1 MKLKSFLLLLVGA
14 FAFST
19 FFSSC
24 ESEKKMTEKAAVF
37 SGPDVI
43 KIGYIDPLSGG
54 FGDVGDA
61 GHKHFKYMADII
73 NAEGGVLGGK
83 KFEIVPFDNKISAK
97 ESLVQLKHAIDQG
110 IRFITQGNGSSVAG
124 ALIEAV
130 KKHNER
136 NPDKTVLYFNYAAVT
151 PAFTEE
157 KCDFWHFR
165 FDAHVDMKINAITD
179 AIKQEPGIKK
189 VYLLNQDYIFGHSVA
204 KAAEEMLKVKRPD
217 IEIVGSTFHPILKV
231 KDFSPY
237 VAKIKKSG
245 AQAVITGNWGA
256 DMTLLGK
263 GVKESGL
270 KVNFYTFYAGGLGT
284 PTALGDAISGLR
296 HVVEWHENL
305 AYEENRPSDARFFRG
320 YYDKFSDNG
329 KAPYYYGRIRTMM
342 EMLVKAFNKAGSTD
356 PKAVAYALEG
366 MEHTTLYGK
375 VYMRAQDH
383 QLLQPLYIA
392 RFDKTNGKKPVQDRE
407 NTGFGSVSEAR
418 TEALDTAM
426 PSPCK
431 MTRP

>member
-1 MKLKSFLLLLVGA
+1 MKLKSLLLFLVGA
-14 FAFST
+14 FVFST
-19 FFSSC
+19 A
-24 ESEKKMTEKAAVF
+24 MAA
-37 SGPDVI
+37 SGTI

-61 GHKHFKYMADII
+61 GHKHFKYMVDKI
-73 NAEGGVLGGK
+73 NSEGGVLGGMML
-83 KFEIVPFDNKISAK
+83 EVVPFDNKISAK

-110 IRFITQGNGSSVAG
+110 IRFIAQGNGSSVAG
-124 ALIEAV
+124 ALIGAV
-130 KKHNER
+130 KKHNRR

-179 AIKQEPGIKK
+179 AIQKDPSIKR
-189 VYLLNQDYIFGHSVA
+189 VYLLNQDYVFGHSVA
-204 KAAEEMLKVKRPD
+204 KAAKKMLKAKRPD
-217 IEIVGSTFHPILKV
+217 IKIVGSTFHPILKV
-231 KDFSPY
+231 KDFAPY
-237 VAKIKKSG
+237 IAKIKKSR
-245 AQAVITGNWGA
+245 ADAVISGNWGA

-270 KVNFYTFYAGGLGT
+270 KANFYTFYAGGLGT
-284 PTALGDAISGLR
+284 PTALGSAINGLR

-305 AYEENRPSDARFFRG
+305 AYEENRPFDQKFFKG
-320 YYDKFSDNG
+320 YFDKFSDNG
-329 KAPYYYGRIRTMM
+329 KAPWYYGRIRTMM
-342 EMLVKAFNKAGSTD
+342 EMVVKAFNKAGSTD

-366 MEHTTLYGK
+366 MEHTTFYGQ
-375 VYMRAQDH
+375 VVMRAQDH

-392 RFDKTNGKKPVQDRE
+392 RFEKAGGNGPVQDRE
-407 NTGFGSVSEAR
+407 NTGYGSV
-418 TEALDTAM
+418 TEAKTMTLETAL

-431 MTRP
+431 MKRP

>member
-1 MKLKSFLLLLVGA
+1 
-14 FAFST
+14 
-19 FFSSC
+19 
-24 ESEKKMTEKAAVF
+24 MTDK
-37 SGPDVI
+37 
-43 KIGYIDPLSGG
+43 
-54 FGDVGDA
+54 
-61 GHKHFKYMADII
+61 I

-124 ALIEAV
+124 ALIGAI
-130 KKHNER
+130 KKHNRR

-165 FDAHVDMKINAITD
+165 FDAHVDMKIAAITD
-179 AIKQEPGIKK
+179 AIQKDRSIKR
-189 VYLLNQDYIFGHSVA
+189 VYLLNQDYVFGHSVA
-204 KAAEEMLKVKRPD
+204 KAAKKMLKAKRPD
-217 IEIVGSTFHPILKV
+217 IKIVGSTFHPILKV

-245 AQAVITGNWGA
+245 ANAIITGNWGI
-256 DMTLLGK
+256 DMTLLAK
-263 GVKESGL
+263 AADEAGL
-270 KVNFYTFYAGGLGT
+270 KASFYTFYAGGLGT
-284 PTALGDAISGLR
+284 PVAAGNAFEGLR
-296 HVVEWHENL
+296 QVTEWHNNL
-305 AYEENRPSDARFFRG
+305 AVEENRPFDAKFHRA
-320 YYDKFSDNG
+320 YQAKFSDGG

-366 MEHTTLYGK
+366 MEHTTFYGK
-375 VYMRAQDH
+375 VVMRAQDH
-383 QLLQPLYIA
+383 QLLQPLYIS
-392 RFDKTNGKKPVQDRE
+392 RFTRVGSKNVKYNSD
-407 NTGFGSVSEAR
+407 NTPFGASSEVR
-418 TEALDTAM
+418 INTMDTAM

-431 MTRP
+431 MKRP

>member
-1 MKLKSFLLLLVGA
+1 MKLKSLLLFLVSA
-14 FAFST
+14 FMLSMFST
-19 FFSSC
+19 AMA
-24 ESEKKMTEKAAVF
+24 E
-37 SGPDVI
+37 DVI

-54 FGDVGDA
+54 MGDVGDA
-61 GHKHFKYMADII
+61 GLKHFTYMADLI
-73 NAEGGVLGGK
+73 NAQGGVLGGK
-83 KFEIVPFDNKISAK
+83 KFEIVPFDNKVSAK

-124 ALIEAV
+124 ALIEAI
-130 KKHNER
+130 KKHNRR

-157 KCDFWHFR
+157 KCNFWHFR

-179 AIKQEPGIKK
+179 AIKKDRSIKR
-189 VYLLNQDYIFGHSVA
+189 VYLLNQDYVFGHSVA
-204 KAAEEMLKVKRPD
+204 KAAIRMLAAKRPD
-217 IEIVGSTFHPILKV
+217 IKIVGKTFHPIVKV

-237 VAKIKKSG
+237 VAKIQKSR
-245 AQAVITGNWGA
+245 ADAVITGNWGT

-263 GVKESGL
+263 AVKESGL
-270 KVNFYTFYAGGLGT
+270 KAQFYTFYAGGLGT
-284 PTALGDAISGLR
+284 PTALGSAIKGLR

-305 AYEENRPSDARFFRG
+305 AYEENRPSDITFFKG
-320 YYDKFSDNG
+320 YFDKFSDHG
-329 KAPYYYGRIRTMM
+329 KAPWYYGRIRTMM
-342 EMLVKAFNKAGSTD
+342 EMVAKAFNTAGSTD

-366 MEHTTLYGK
+366 MKHTTLYGM

-392 RFDKTNGKKPVQDRE
+392 RFEKINGKDPIQDRE
-407 NTGFGSVSEAR
+407 NTGYGSVTQAR

-431 MTRP
+431 MKRP